1 MSAMKKLSDIAPR
14 NKNTLVKTKEKVVVL
29 DKNKR
34 KIPSIKIIDWTKR
47 NTRMIA
53 IATVTSVV
61 LLATLSVI
69 LISIANNN
77 TKLEGANIQ
86 SPDKQSSQ
94 TITKYYSPLTGKEVS
109 EESTT
114 KRPVLAIMIENSTEA
129 RPQSGLKEAGVVFE
143 AVAEGGIT
151 RFIAL
156 YQESEPSLIGPV
168 RSVRPYYLEWSA
180 AFSPAVA
187 HVGGSSE
194 ALNMLRS
201 ENYGVDLDQSHNSST
216 YWRTRDRK
224 SPHNVYTNYNN
235 LIASAE
241 SKGKIVSN
249 FTGFSRQ
256 DSSKTSS
263 KDKESA
269 TAINMSV
276 STGIFAVS
284 YQYDQNSNAYKRF
297 QGGVAHQDREKGQI
311 TPDTVIAIRVNQTL
325 KSDRIHNEITTS
337 GSGECFV
344 FQNGIVTKGTWSK
357 SGSSSQIKFADDD
370 GNVIKLNRGQTWI
383 TAVPEGKA
391 INWQ

>member
-1 MSAMKKLSDIAPR
+1 MKKLSDIAPR